1 MSIAPAE
8 QFIMVK
14 GYIDAKDERQR
25 TIYGTFMA
33 IVSRR
38 DMRYLGVAFGLDEIS
53 KDTGFDELHTLL
65 EQHGKSERD
74 AAFVRDEAELYKFFD
89 VSRTLQGIAKN
100 RNPKQAEQTISRF
113 CAENLHLKAVTFVGY
128 TEATETYL
136 SRFLPPEEKNVEEF
150 SQPEPLV
157 ESQNEAKPE
166 KKEAARS
173 EERKD
178 SRDFI
183 VRCEP
188 VLDPVRGVAM
198 SELAVGS
205 YVCAKLPEDSVF
217 FKLFTKNF
225 RGFDGIINAQVSG
238 ILVNELGTATVSLAL
253 ADGVA
258 GVMKMS
264 GKVRV
269 RTAANPNGGGSKR
282 RVNFNLQTLPV
293 EVAFG
298 VAGIFILLSV
308 IGLILYLTA

>member
-38 DMRYLGVAFGLDEIS
+38 DMRYLRVAFGVDEIS
-53 KDTGFDELHTLL
+53 KDTGFEELHTLL
-65 EQHGKSERD
+65 EQHEKSERD
-74 AAFVRDEAELYKFFD
+74 SAFVRDEEELYKFFD
-89 VSRTLQGIAKN
+89 VSRTLQAVAKN
-100 RNPKQAEQTISRF
+100 RNSKQAEQMISRF
-113 CAENLHLKAVTFVGY
+113 CTENLHLKAVTFVGF
-128 TEATETYL
+128 TEATEAYL
-136 SRFLPPEEKNVEEF
+136 SRFLPPEEKTPEEYI
-150 SQPEPLV
+150 QPEPLAQP
-157 ESQNEAKPE
+157 EEPE
-166 KKEAARS
+166 KAGSKN

-198 SELAVGS
+198 SELSVGS
-205 YVCAKLPEDSVF
+205 YVCAKLPVDSVF
-217 FKLFTKNF
+217 YKLLMKNF
-225 RGFDGIINAQVSG
+225 RGFDGTINAQVSG
-238 ILVNELGTATVSLAL
+238 ILVNELGTATVSLQL

-269 RTAANPNGGGSKR
+269 KTASDPNSTSEKKKIT
-282 RVNFNLQTLPV
+282 FNMQALPV
-293 EVAFG
+293 EIVFG
-298 VAGIFILLSV
+298 MAGILILLSV
-308 IGLILYLTA
+308 IGLIIYLTA